1 MYNLWHNHQ
10 VFEGDQS
17 SVEVEVGN
25 YVLTIAIGA
34 IPRYALLAPIAV
46 LGHQL
51 IWVPSLGVKDV
62 CPQQSA
68 DGAQ

>member
-1 MYNLWHNHQ
+1 MYNLCDNRQ
-10 VFEGDQS
+10 VFEGGQS

-25 YVLTIAIGA
+25 YVLTIATCA
-34 IPRYALLAPIAV
+34 KPRYALLAPIAV
-46 LGHQL
+46 LGHQQR
-51 IWVPSLGVKDV
+51 VKDV